1 MNLADV
7 ELILCNALF
16 LYQGG
21 AASTAISSALAQA
34 VATGGCGSVS
44 QVGWLSSSVF
54 SNFTHIST
62 FFKLQ
67 SYTSPPP
74 QPLQALAQAQASA
87 QAQGSG
93 TAKAFAQ
100 AIAQAQ
106 GVSDCLPASVSSRGL
121 LHLGYIAELHYHAPA
136 HQDSSLLHCK
146 LYAVANALLP
156 LTHHPSP
163 ITLL

>member
-54 SNFTHIST
+54 SNFIHIST

-74 QPLQALAQAQASA
+74 NPCRHWPRLRHPHRPKVQAQPRRLPKPSLKPKAS
-87 QAQGSG
+87 Q
-93 TAKAFAQ
+93 
-100 AIAQAQ
+100 IA
-106 GVSDCLPASVSSRGL
+106 
-121 LHLGYIAELHYHAPA
+121 
-136 HQDSSLLHCK
+136 SLLR
-146 LYAVANALLP
+146 
-156 LTHHPSP
+156 
-163 ITLL
+163 